1 MWLREAE
8 AGLVVCLGLVSADSI
23 ATEKTVMFGIVG
35 LPGGAKYLIILLFC
49 GLPLVALVVLLV
61 FAFWLVQK
69 RSGDHETRCRECG
82 FILRGLTEPR
92 CPECGE
98 RI

>member
-1 MWLREAE
+1 M
-8 AGLVVCLGLVSADSI
+8 LGL
-23 ATEKTVMFGIVG
+23 MG
-35 LPGGAKYLIILLFC
+35 LPGLAEWLVILLFC
-49 GLPLVALVVLLV
+49 GLPLVALVGLRA
-61 FAFWLVQK
+61 FAFRLVQK
-69 RSGDHETRCRECG
+69 RSGDRETRCRRCG